1 MNKKYQKLGLFT
13 LVGALFSGHAMA
25 QSLELLNEGHH
36 IIEEERGRNIAR
48 QISSNIFNRVSNQL
62 LSQENAMYTANLGQT
77 PLAASADKGSIL
89 DAVWTNVSWTEIS
102 NDGISAQGDD
112 DIYQFTA
119 GVDKRFGNLFV
130 GLTTSYAYTENE
142 VGGVGSQ
149 GDVHSVDVTPYV
161 AFVLS
166 KNIFLSATT
175 SYNYTRTEPDVVGVN
190 NDKDTDEYKTEVTI
204 NGVKSINNWF
214 VKGRAG
220 GRYRHTDDS
229 FDAGN
234 GAGLDNDQ
242 DEWTYLVDTEVGYI
256 VSKGLRFYGGALYE
270 YVKTED
276 GEDDGVLYMSTGID
290 YSVSQDLSVGLKY
303 RTDVNNEDVD
313 FHTVGLNLRLAL

>member
-1 MNKKYQKLGLFT
+1 MKKKYQKLGLIASV
-13 LVGALFSGHAMA
+13 LVSCNVMA
-25 QSLELLNEGHH
+25 QTPGYDGGEDHH

-48 QISSNIFNRVSNQL
+48 QISDSIYINVSDQL
-62 LSQENAMYTANLGQT
+62 LAEENPLYTAGLGQT
-77 PLAASADKGSIL
+77 PLAASADKGSVL
-89 DAVWTNVSWTEIS
+89 DSVWTNVSWTEIS
-102 NDGISAQGDD
+102 NDGLAAQGDD

-149 GDVHSVDVTPYV
+149 GDIHTVDVTPYA
-161 AFVLS
+161 AFVLT

-175 SYNYTRTEPDVVGVN
+175 GYSYTRSEPDVVGVN
-190 NDKDTDEYKTEVTI
+190 NDKDRDEYKTELTI
-204 NGVKSINNWF
+204 NGVKSYDNLFI
-214 VKGRAG
+214 KARAG
-220 GRYRHTDDS
+220 GRYRHTDDY

-242 DEWTYLVDTEVGYI
+242 DEWTYLVDAEVGYI
-256 VSKGLRFYGGALYE
+256 ISKGLRFYGGALYE
-270 YVKTED
+270 YVEKED

-290 YSVSQDLSVGLKY
+290 YSVSKALTVGLKY
-303 RTDVNNEDVD
+303 RTDANNEDVD
-313 FHTVGLNLRLAL
+313 FHTVGLNLNLAL